1 MRHLL
6 LLASF
11 LVVTLGCTKDEN
23 GENQVNNLTGK
34 FWTLKYIQ
42 NASSGSITFY
52 PNIKEKVAIEFSD
65 KNQLNFDGV
74 CNGGAGDYAIEN
86 EKLTISNI
94 FVTQIYCNYG
104 EWEDTVA
111 NGLEKAYKYKINN
124 GSLVIY
130 SNAGYNLVFE

>member
-6 LLASF
+6 LLASI
-11 LVVTLGCTKDEN
+11 LVVTLGCTKDEKD
-23 GENQVNNLTGK
+23 ENQGNNLTGK

-94 FVTQIYCNYG
+94 FVTQIYCNNI
-104 EWEDTVA
+104 EWEEIVA
-111 NGLEKAYKYKINN
+111 NGLQMAYQYKLNN
-124 GSLVIY
+124 RNLVIY
-130 SNAGYNLVFE
+130 SNTGYNLVFE